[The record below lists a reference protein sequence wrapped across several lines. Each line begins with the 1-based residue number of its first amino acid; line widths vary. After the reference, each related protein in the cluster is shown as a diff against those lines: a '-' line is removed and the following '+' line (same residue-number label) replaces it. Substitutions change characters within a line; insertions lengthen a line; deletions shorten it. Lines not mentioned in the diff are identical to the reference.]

1 MWFVACGSSKGS
13 ENVCLWGFR
22 PGKRQIP
29 LSWFSHDAA
38 HRRSHLRLWSFNDT
52 DDTAISCETL
62 FMLNECAGHPD
73 NQVTSTGLKALPT
86 LKYPQNYP
94 DVSITRFSFN
104 VYLHIDL
111 ETVSS

>member
-1 MWFVACGSSKGS
+1 MTPMIRPYHAKRCS
-13 ENVCLWGFR
+13 CLMNA
-22 PGKRQIP
+22 QVI
-29 LSWFSHDAA
+29 
-38 HRRSHLRLWSFNDT
+38 
-52 DDTAISCETL
+52 
-62 FMLNECAGHPD
+62 PD